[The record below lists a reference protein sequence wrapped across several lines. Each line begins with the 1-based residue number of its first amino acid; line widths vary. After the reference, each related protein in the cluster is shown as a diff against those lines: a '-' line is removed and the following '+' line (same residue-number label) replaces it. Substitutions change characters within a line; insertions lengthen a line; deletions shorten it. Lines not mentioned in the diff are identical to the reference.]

1 MGGCCS
7 ALCAGS
13 DSVAAGGGQAP
24 FVPPQGSVPRRGAAP
39 PPPSQGSEKGAPSP
53 LAFSSASS
61 SVLGM
66 SSFWRVGD
74 QEWPPSRVRDAL
86 VVGLSGVQ
94 SCCEATAMLA
104 PWSHWLLAC
113 FLGVET
119 AEKGLKFGDGG
130 QSADLKEVWV
140 WRKADDPWTRFLAQP
155 MRARMAF
162 SDLFLLGAHC
172 RQDRGEGSKGGT
184 SG

>member
-1 MGGCCS
+1 M
-7 ALCAGS
+7 
-13 DSVAAGGGQAP
+13 
-24 FVPPQGSVPRRGAAP
+24 
-39 PPPSQGSEKGAPSP
+39 
-53 LAFSSASS
+53 
-61 SVLGM
+61 
-66 SSFWRVGD
+66 
-74 QEWPPSRVRDAL
+74 
-86 VVGLSGVQ
+86 
-94 SCCEATAMLA
+94 
-104 PWSHWLLAC
+104 LAC